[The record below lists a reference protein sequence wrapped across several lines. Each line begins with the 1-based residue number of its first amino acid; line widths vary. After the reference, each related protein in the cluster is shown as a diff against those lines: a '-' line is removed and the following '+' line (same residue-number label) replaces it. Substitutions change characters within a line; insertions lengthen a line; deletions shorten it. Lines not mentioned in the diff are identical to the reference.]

1 MLALPSAILLGTA
14 LIAAL
19 PAVIH
24 AVRIDGVGMLRA
36 D

>member
-1 MLALPSAILLGTA
+1 MTIVPVLVVAGTA

-24 AVRIDGVGMLRA
+24 AVRIDPASMLRV

>member
-1 MLALPSAILLGTA
+1 MLAIPAATILGTA

-24 AVRIDGVGMLRA
+24 AVRSDAVKMLRSE
-36 D
+36 